1 MHVNLNLEKY
11 FFMKVFKTIVLL
23 LLSIKTIQTRYYALL
38 YKVEIATSVFV
49 ICIGLTLL
57 PY

>member
-23 LLSIKTIQTRYYALL
+23 LLSIKTIQTGYYALL